1 MWPNPLFFFLSTAL
15 VYRAIPQEVTSAH
28 PARGQ
33 IMTTYSNDDL
43 HLVDRFSGSEHS
55 AHLTVSPLGGT
66 WLGLLIT
73 IT

>member
-1 MWPNPLFFFLSTAL
+1 
-15 VYRAIPQEVTSAH
+15 
-28 PARGQ
+28 
-33 IMTTYSNDDL
+33 MTTYSNDDL